1 MQSNSSGT
9 LSSETTLP
17 TVGTAVGAQGG
28 SGLFQLTQAAA
39 WIALLFSVAILV
51 WSPSDSATSVA
62 AGDSL
67 YAIAL
72 ALVTFVLVGL
82 SIWFS
87 GGKATWSQTR
97 LLWLFLGMVVLWHGM
112 ATGWTVGKTNTK
124 HAIHGFWQSAAFWCL
139 LFCIAWLSRHL
150 LGAAR
155 LLRWWWVLGVFVL
168 LYGFWEYGVLQ
179 PRFRAELAADRI
191 GLLERQGID
200 PDSSMAILIT
210 NRIEST
216 EIRSFFALA
225 NSYAGFLVA
234 LWPVWL
240 GWGISVLQRGVDSS
254 SPKGAK
260 TEKWVAWLCIAGAG
274 VALLLTKSRS
284 AWVAVGVGTVLTL
297 LLDPQLRRDGYG
309 WYRRHMGLTVGVLI
323 ALLVVFG
330 VVYALDPLI
339 FQEAG
344 KSLGYRMNYWEGAW
358 DLIQE
363 SPYLGF
369 GSLNFQSTYLRV
381 KRSIAAETPA
391 DPHNFLLEIAHAGGW
406 GLLGLTLFFIAAVGW
421 FGWRARGKSTVEHG
435 HELFPEHRFTL
446 RGSQVAMVLSG
457 LFVLGFA
464 FFTVGDEEL
473 VGTALAAVGASGL
486 GVWIARNGS
495 ASESI
500 LGIVRDKSVLFYVS
514 FVATLVHLLASGGW
528 MLPGTMVG
536 PILALGLFIG
546 SIGRGEVVEAS
557 DGQVAKG
564 ASKPFLPMVLAAG
577 LLGVFVWSMWLP
589 NMRANYVASQ
599 LMGAEKPPTIDTYSS
614 WMESAPYDPDL
625 ARLGMEYC
633 VSMFEVPMDAAAR
646 ERWLHLFQQ
655 TRTQFLDRDPKHA
668 LAFTEAAKQSMRIGA
683 SIANPGEGQ
692 ADSFR
697 ELRGSGRRMLS
708 ESTEFFRQAGL
719 HAQSSAQTQLQGA
732 MAAAVVGNWK
742 VSEKMLE
749 KAEEIDRLTQHADR
763 KIQAARVWV
772 SRKMVSAFEKA
783 AVSAKRLDPEG
794 NTDWAEWKSQV
805 ERSESVAG
813 EPAARLLRSLQEKL
827 ATVPEKA
834 E

>member
-1 MQSNSSGT
+1 MQSSSSGT
-9 LSSETTLP
+9 LSSVSSLP
-17 TVGTAVGAQGG
+17 SVGSDGGAAGG
-28 SGLFQLTQAAA
+28 SVLFPITQAAA

-51 WSPSDSATSVA
+51 WNPSDSATSVA

-82 SIWFS
+82 SIWCS
-87 GGKATWSQTR
+87 VGRANWSQTR

-124 HAIHGFWQSAAFWCL
+124 NAIHGFWQSASFWSL
-139 LFCIAWLSRHL
+139 LFCIAWMSRNL

-155 LLRWWWVLGVFVL
+155 LLRWWWILSAFVL

-179 PRFRAELAADRI
+179 PQFRAELATDRV

-240 GWGISVLQRGVDSS
+240 GWGISVLQRGADASS
-254 SPKGAK
+254 AKGSK
-260 TEKWVAWLCIAGAG
+260 SEKLVAWLCIAAVG

-284 AWVAVGVGTVLTL
+284 AWVAVAVGTVLTL

-309 WYRRHMGLTVGVLI
+309 WYRRHLGLTVGVLI

-358 DLIQE
+358 DLIKE
-363 SPYLGF
+363 SPLLGF

-406 GLLGLTLFFIAAVGW
+406 GFLGLTLFFIAAVGW
-421 FGWRARGKSTVEHG
+421 FGWRARSKSSLERG
-435 HELFPEHRFTL
+435 HEVFPEHRFTM
-446 RGSQVAMVLSG
+446 RGSQVAMILSG

-464 FFTVGDEEL
+464 FFTVGDQEL
-473 VGTALAAVGASGL
+473 VGTALAAVGACGL
-486 GVWIARNGS
+486 GIWLVRNPA
-495 ASESI
+495 ASESV
-500 LGIVRDKSVLFYVS
+500 LGIVRDKSVLFYVA
-514 FVATLVHLLASGGW
+514 FIATLVHLLASGGW

-546 SIGRGEVVEAS
+546 SIGRGENANGSVG
-557 DGQVAKG
+557 DGAKG
-564 ASKPFLPMVLAAG
+564 ESKPYLPAVLAAG
-577 LLGVFVWSMWLP
+577 MLGVFGWSMWLP
-589 NMRANYVASQ
+589 NVRANYVASQ
-599 LMGAEKPPTIDTYSS
+599 LMRAEKPPTIDTYSR
-614 WMESAPYDPDL
+614 WMEYAPYDPDL

-633 VSMFEVPMDAAAR
+633 VSMFDEPMDAAAR

-668 LAFTEAAKQSMRIGA
+668 LAFTEAAKQSMRIGV

-697 ELRGSGRRMLS
+697 ELRGSGRRMLN
-708 ESTEFFRQAGL
+708 ESIDFFRQAGL
-719 HAQSSAQTQLQGA
+719 LAQSSAQTQLQGA
-732 MAAAVVGNWK
+732 MAAALVGNRR
-742 VSEKMLE
+742 VSAQMFQ
-749 KAEEIDRLTQHADR
+749 KAEEIDGLTQHADR
-763 KIQAARVWV
+763 KIKAARVWV
-772 SRKMVSAFEKA
+772 PRKIVAAFEKA
-783 AVSAKRLDPEG
+783 EVSAKRLDPDG
-794 NTDWAEWKSQV
+794 NADWVDWKNQV

-813 EPAARLLRSLQEKL
+813 EPVARLLRSLQEKP
-827 ATVPEKA
+827 AAETEKA